1 MTKRPDGAVLWI
13 TGLPASGKSTL
24 ARVLLETFEADGK
37 VTLWLDSDDLR
48 HFITPA
54 ATYSMEERDLFYRA
68 VGHFAILSAR
78 GGALVVVSATA
89 PRQHYRDRVR
99 HQVPRFVEI
108 YLACDEAQRR
118 ARDFKGLYAKQDDGV
133 ISQLP
138 GVGAQYEPPRHPE
151 LGLDSTYDDPAALAT
166 TVLAWMQVNLPPQ

>member
-1 MTKRPDGAVLWI
+1 MIPRPDGAVLWI

-24 ARVLLETFEADGK
+24 ARVLLETFEAEGR

-99 HQVPRFVEI
+99 HQVARFVEI
-108 YLACDEAQRR
+108 YLACDERQRR

-133 ISQLP
+133 ISLLP
-138 GVGAQYEPPRHPE
+138 GAGTPYEVPRSPE
-151 LGLDSTYDDPAALAT
+151 LALDSTHEDPEALARS
-166 TVLAWMQVNLPPQ
+166 VLGWLQVNLPI

>member
-1 MTKRPDGAVLWI
+1 MSRRPEGIVLWI

-24 ARVLLETFEADGK
+24 ARVLLETFEGEGR

-99 HQVPRFVEI
+99 HQVPRFIEI
-108 YLACDEAQRR
+108 YMTCSEEQRR
-118 ARDFKGLYAKQDDGV
+118 ARDFKGLYAKQDDGI

-138 GVGAQYEPPRHPE
+138 GVGATYEAPRHPE
-151 LGLDSTYDDPAALAT
+151 LSLDSTHDEPGALAT
-166 TVLAWMQVNLPPQ
+166 TVIGWMQTHLPS